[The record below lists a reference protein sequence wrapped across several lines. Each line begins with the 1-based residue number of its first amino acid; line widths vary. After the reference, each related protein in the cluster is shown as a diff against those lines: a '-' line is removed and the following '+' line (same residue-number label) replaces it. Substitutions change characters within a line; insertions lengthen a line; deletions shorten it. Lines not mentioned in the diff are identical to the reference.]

1 MFFCVIITCRCSA
14 MQQQTSETS
23 KQNTVRQVHLDEA
36 NQHAVSVTPT

>member
-23 KQNTVRQVHLDEA
+23 KQNTVRR
-36 NQHAVSVTPT
+36 SKPTCCFSHTNM